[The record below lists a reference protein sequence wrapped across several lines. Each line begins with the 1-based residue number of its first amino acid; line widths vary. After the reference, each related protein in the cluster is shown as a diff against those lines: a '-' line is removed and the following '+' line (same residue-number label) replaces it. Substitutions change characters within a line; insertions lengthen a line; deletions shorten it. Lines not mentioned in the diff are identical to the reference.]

1 LTSTAFGPLAWAL
14 FGATV
19 LVMLAVDLW
28 GSRGGAVA
36 FRASAVRSAV
46 WILVGLGFGL
56 GVYVLGGPEAG
67 FAYWAAYLLE
77 KSLSVDN
84 LFVFVLVFSYFGI
97 PLPYQHRVLFWGVL
111 GALAMRAVFIALGVT
126 LLARFHWVIYPFA
139 GLLVFSAVRLLRGGE
154 VGVAQTCC
162 ETGPR
167 WVSRIIP
174 VVPRLHGG
182 RFLARE
188 DGVLVATPLL
198 ATLIAIES
206 ADLVFAIDSIP
217 AVLGI
222 TRDPFLVYT
231 SNIFALLG
239 LRSVYF
245 LLAGALGRLR
255 HLRYGLALIL
265 GFVAARML
273 LEPVRPIPVSMS
285 LAVIAAVLLAT
296 VVLSVLTAR
305 PRLPSR
311 PHPLSPSPFGRGGT
325 HDVPPLRMAERG
337 KGEDPA
343 PAPEEG

>member
-1 LTSTAFGPLAWAL
+1 LNFTAFGPLAWAL
-14 FGATV
+14 FGAIV
-19 LVMLAVDLW
+19 LVMLAVDLG
-28 GSRGGAVA
+28 GSRGGAVG

-46 WILVGLGFGL
+46 WILIGLGFGL
-56 GVYVLGGPEAG
+56 GISALAGPEAG

-84 LFVFVLVFSYFGI
+84 LFVFVLVFSYFGL
-97 PLPYQHRVLFWGVL
+97 PLPDQHRVLVWGVL
-111 GALAMRAVFIALGVT
+111 GALVMRAVFIGLGVT

-139 GLLVFSAVRLLRGGE
+139 GLLIFSAIRLLRGGE
-154 VGVAQTCC
+154 AGIAQTCC

-174 VVPRLHGG
+174 VVPRLHDG
-182 RFLARE
+182 RFLTRE
-188 DGVLVATPLL
+188 NGVLVATPLF

-239 LRSVYF
+239 LRSLYF

-265 GFVAARML
+265 GFVAARMV
-273 LEPVRPIPVSMS
+273 LESVRPIPVSTS
-285 LAVIAAVLLAT
+285 LGVIAAVLLVT
-296 VVLSVLTAR
+296 VVLSLRVSAR
-305 PRLPSR
+305 AA
-311 PHPLSPSPFGRGGT
+311 GQT
-325 HDVPPLRMAERG
+325 
-337 KGEDPA
+337 